1 MSPLKFRKTITGA
14 NIMEINL
21 SLMIAE
27 DKLLNARKVPKTGI
41 TTIPPVKASKDIL
54 DRPLISIQH
63 T

>member
-1 MSPLKFRKTITGA
+1 
-14 NIMEINL
+14 MEINL